1 MGRASFIPLVS
12 RLMYLFRRDAQGSL
26 GTWADFLVPRQ
37 ALPQITGSRGELPLG
52 QSAGTKLVSKPVW
65 FL

>member
-1 MGRASFIPLVS
+1 
-12 RLMYLFRRDAQGSL
+12 MYLFRRDAQGSL